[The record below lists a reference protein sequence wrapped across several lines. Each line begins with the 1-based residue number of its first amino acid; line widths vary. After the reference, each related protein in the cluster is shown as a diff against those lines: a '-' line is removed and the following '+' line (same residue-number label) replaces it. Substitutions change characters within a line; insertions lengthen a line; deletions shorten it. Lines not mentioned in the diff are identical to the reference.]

1 MSLTVHPT
9 ALVDPGAVLGE
20 GTVVGPHAF
29 VGPGVTTGSGCRIGI
44 RAVLERNVRLGHEVE
59 LGVGVV
65 LGGDPQD
72 LKFGGEDTWVE
83 IGDRTRIRDYST
95 VNRGTAASGITRVGA
110 DVFLMSYVH
119 VAHDCVVGDGV
130 MIANAT
136 QLAGH
141 VTIHERAILSGLVAV
156 HQFVTIG
163 TMAFIGGA
171 SRVPQDIPPFIK
183 AVGNPIEL
191 YGLNSVGLRRAGY
204 SRDSIMA
211 LKRAYRICFN
221 SDIPL
226 GQALDRA
233 RAECPPLPEVDLLL
247 GFLSR
252 SQRGVPA

>member
-1 MSLTVHPT
+1 
-9 ALVDPGAVLGE
+9 
-20 GTVVGPHAF
+20 
-29 VGPGVTTGSGCRIGI
+29 
-44 RAVLERNVRLGHEVE
+44 VLERNTRLGQDVE
-59 LGVGVV
+59 IGVGVV

-95 VNRGTAASGITRVGA
+95 VNRGTAAAGTTRVGA

-119 VAHDCVVGDGV
+119 IAHDCVLEDGV

-141 VTIHERAILSGLVAV
+141 VTIQTRASLSGLIAV

-163 TMAFIGGA
+163 RFAFVGGG
-171 SRVPQDIPPFIK
+171 SRVPQDIPPYVM

-191 YGLNSVGLRRAGY
+191 YGLNGVGLRRAGF
-204 SRDSIMA
+204 SPDTLAA

-221 SDIPL
+221 ADLPL
-226 GQALDRA
+226 GKAVERA
-233 RAECPPLPEVDLLL
+233 RSECPPLPEVELLL
-247 GFLSR
+247 GFLDR